1 MRGSVPFGC
10 ILNISMPLGGKFDI
24 RIPLVIFQF
33 QSVAF
38 RIRPTGKKPR
48 TTVLKAFF
56 VAHLFVGGWGKS
68 KIEVLCFENR
78 DMIFHNRQRL
88 ARTKNL

>member
-1 MRGSVPFGC
+1 MASLTFEYHSAAF
-10 ILNISMPLGGKFDI
+10 L
-24 RIPLVIFQF
+24 IFQF

-56 VAHLFVGGWGKS
+56 VAHLFVGGCGKP
-68 KIEVLCFENR
+68 KFEVLFFENR
-78 DMIFHNRQRL
+78 DLTFHNRQPL
-88 ARTKNL
+88 AHKKKYDVVACIFGMVKKK